1 MSPALTD
8 SATRSMSG
16 SNVSIRS
23 QSTVALNSAS
33 MCGDVRVVAVLVRPG
48 EVQVLPVADARH
60 QPDSKQVGQAED
72 RRTLALGV
80 GVEGVGLER
89 RLVLADEVQD

>member
-1 MSPALTD
+1 MQ
-8 SATRSMSG
+8 SG
-16 SNVSIRS
+16 LDRQRDAQHVGQQRLD
-23 QSTVALNSAS
+23 QVPVH
-33 MCGDVRVVAVLVRPG
+33 CGAEQRVDVRVVAVLVRPG

-60 QPDSKQVGQAED
+60 QPDSEQVGQAED

-89 RLVLADEVQD
+89 RPVLADEVQD